1 MDITSDENA
10 NVCVGITSEVYGS
23 IVVDVFSSAPVMTS
37 EDDADDD
44 AVLVSAPAL
53 VASRC
58 VLPPSVNN
66 VKDEV
71 LAL

>member
-10 NVCVGITSEVYGS
+10 KVCVGITSKVYGS

-44 AVLVSAPAL
+44 AVLVSAPVL

-58 VLPPSVNN
+58 VLLSSVNN
-66 VKDEV
+66 VNDEV